1 MKKGLLMM
9 LCAGLLVFAAC
20 GNSEKVI
27 TGDTEAGVN
36 VGTESGNKDAE
47 GNTEVSGGATEAKGY
62 VFKVQDLSVAI
73 DTQASTY
80 LDVLGEP
87 VSYYEAP
94 SCAFE
99 ALDKFYTY
107 SGYEIDTYSVSDVD
121 YVLAVALLDD
131 TVSTAEGVC
140 IGDAASKV
148 KDVYGAPT
156 TESATSAVY
165 VKDGMKLTFIFK
177 DDAIVSIEYKT
188 MLLDE

>member
-9 LCAGLLVFAAC
+9 LFAGLLTFAAC

-27 TGDTEAGVN
+27 TGDTGANAN
-36 VGTESGNKDAE
+36 VDTESN
-47 GNTEVSGGATEAKGY
+47 SGDTSTTTGATGAKGF

-73 DTQASTY
+73 DTEAATY
-80 LDVLGEP
+80 LNVLGEP
-87 VSYYEAP
+87 SSYYEAP

-107 SGYEIDTYSVSDVD
+107 SGFEIDTYSVSEVD

-131 TVSTAEGVC
+131 SVSTAEGVC

-156 TESATSAVY
+156 TEGATSAVY

-177 DDAIVSIEYKT
+177 DDVVVSIEYKT

>member
-1 MKKGLLMM
+1 MKKGLLLM
-9 LCAGLLVFAAC
+9 LCAGLLTFAAC
-20 GNSEKVI
+20 GAGEKVI
-27 TGDTEAGVN
+27 TGDTGANAN
-36 VGTESGNKDAE
+36 VGTQTSGE
-47 GNTEVSGGATEAKGY
+47 GGNTETSGDKTGAKGY
-62 VFKVQDLSVAI
+62 VFNVQDLSVAI
-73 DTQASTY
+73 DTEAAAY

-131 TVSTAEGVC
+131 SVSTAEGVC

-165 VKDGMKLTFIFK
+165 EKDGMKLTFIFK
-177 DDAIVSIEYKT
+177 DDVVVSIEYKT
-188 MLLDE
+188 LLLDE